1 VKSAGVTSGGW
12 PRATVCGPLQYLL
25 GLLNG
30 RECRMR
36 KRLWNVTFERESY
49 WLVLLYVLLPLLA
62 ILLSIIIP
70 GLWHR
75 WFS

>member
-1 VKSAGVTSGGW
+1 MAD
-12 PRATVCGPLQYLL
+12 YLL
-25 GLLNG
+25 TCLDADPSPAAERQTDAMG
-30 RECRMR
+30 
-36 KRLWNVTFERESY
+36 KRFWNFTFERESY

-75 WFS
+75 FS